1 MQETEEIK
9 SKGNE
14 HVLFVFGFIFG
25 RVEKGGEALWSDILV
40 GDSVVIKTLSVSVIY
55 PLLCLPSS
63 PF

>member
-1 MQETEEIK
+1 M
-9 SKGNE
+9 SCLFL
-14 HVLFVFGFIFG
+14 VLFLDEE
-25 RVEKGGEALWSDILV
+25 EKGGEALWSDILV